1 MNDAIDLTRKRDRDF
16 TAAVEAQSGQ
26 NVSTCYQCG
35 SFCPRPD
42 NKRTNRF
49 TEKSFHDPV
58 KVKRR
63 KV

>member
-35 SFCPRPD
+35 NCSAGCPAG
-42 NKRTNRF
+42 F
-49 TEKSFHDPV
+49 V
-58 KVKRR
+58 
-63 KV
+63 